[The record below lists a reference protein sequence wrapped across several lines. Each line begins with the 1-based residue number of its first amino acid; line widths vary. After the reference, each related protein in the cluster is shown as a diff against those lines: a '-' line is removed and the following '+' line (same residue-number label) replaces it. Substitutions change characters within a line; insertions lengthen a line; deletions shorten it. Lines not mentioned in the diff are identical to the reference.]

1 MILRVLI
8 INFHLNLYIVDT
20 GGIYNYKFPLDTI
33 KHGCIKLELRIAFFF
48 KFKINLSIHIIYT
61 RDITRLY
68 IV

>member
-33 KHGCIKLELRIAFFF
+33 KHGYIKLELRIVFFF
-48 KFKINLSIHIIYT
+48 FFNFKINLSIHIIH
-61 RDITRLY
+61 Y
-68 IV
+68 IPGT